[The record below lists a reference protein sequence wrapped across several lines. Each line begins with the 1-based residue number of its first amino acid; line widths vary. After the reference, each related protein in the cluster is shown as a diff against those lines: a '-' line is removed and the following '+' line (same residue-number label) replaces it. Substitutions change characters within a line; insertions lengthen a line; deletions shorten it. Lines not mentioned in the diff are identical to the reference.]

1 MCLGRSEKWE
11 SRMKT
16 VSWMLYP
23 ELWCIWNSFSMRQKW
38 FEDGRGTKFYFYLL
52 RVWKGFMFVAPGKG
66 ELGVLFTRL
75 QTEQKTLLCPLEVFI
90 FRNHRISTWKLF
102 QNSRRYPCSGEIS
115 LRHLHKGVSKLRLRA
130 SREHTSLQRSQRAF
144 GSVLLFSRLF
154 LLSGWHRPSRDFRVL
169 ALVLFLQVHG
179 SGLISL
185 LFE

>member
-11 SRMKT
+11 SRMKLFPGCFT
-16 VSWMLYP
+16 QSYGASGTAFPWGKSGLRMAG
-23 ELWCIWNSFSMRQKW
+23 ELSFIFIYSE
-38 FEDGRGTKFYFYLL
+38 FE
-52 RVWKGFMFVAPGKG
+52 KGFMFVVPGKG

-144 GSVLLFSRLF
+144 GSVLLFQDCFFYRA
-154 LLSGWHRPSRDFRVL
+154 DT
-169 ALVLFLQVHG
+169 
-179 SGLISL
+179 GLPETSACWP
-185 LFE
+185 